1 MLKHREIPDGLPPIQ
16 QAILTIAQYPCRRCL
31 QEKLFTNDQR
41 RAFAELSL
49 KQDCIALCWKARFEG
64 VDDPIYP
71 ELKEGQISQDFYD
84 LVWLEVSY
92 WEALW
97 GLCQL
102 VAPLMLEDMIDRGS
116 EVPDGFCGQFLFKAL
131 VMEATNPHIE
141 ASLGYVEFP
150 ARPIAQALKLKAKAW
165 NGQLTPKEEKRIQ
178 KLTSRLP
185 SFTPLALKWL
195 LLAVSKALRNKAVQG
210 QFEMFATASAC
221 LYAKKAKVA
230 HKGGCWGW
238 NNGVLLK
245 GQSDS
250 TYAPARSSS

>member
-1 MLKHREIPDGLPPIQ
+1 MLEPRKMPDGLSPNL
-16 QAILTIAQYPCRRCL
+16 QAILTVAQYPCRDCVQRQMSTL
-31 QEKLFTNDQR
+31 DQFS
-41 RAFAELSL
+41 AFIELSL

-64 VDDPIYP
+64 TDDPISF
-71 ELKEGQISQDFYD
+71 ELREGRMSQDFYD

-102 VAPLMLEDMIDRGS
+102 TTPLMMEEMMQRGS
-116 EVPDGFCGQFLFKAL
+116 EVPDEFCSQFLFKAL
-131 VMEATNPHIE
+131 VMEATNPHME
-141 ASLGYVEFP
+141 ASLGYIELP

-165 NGQLTPKEEKRIQ
+165 NGELTPKEEKRIQ

-185 SFTPLALKWL
+185 SFTPLTLKWL

-210 QFEMFATASAC
+210 HFEMFATASAS
-221 LYAKKAKVA
+221 LYAKKAKVTYN
-230 HKGGCWGW
+230 GGCWGW

-245 GQSDS
+245 GQRNS